1 MRKESITRTKEQED
15 KIVEFI
21 LGHGFS
27 NISQFAV
34 AVGMERQNV
43 WARIKGRT
51 DPDIRMLLKWGL
63 VLNCDIDDLVAL
75 FYPVEWNEYIS

>member
-1 MRKESITRTKEQED
+1 MRKESITRTKEQEI

-21 LGHGFS
+21 LSHGFS

-51 DPDIRMLLKWGL
+51 DPDIRMLLKWAL
-63 VLNCDIDDLVAL
+63 VLNCDIDYLVAL
-75 FYPVEWNEYIS
+75 FYPDEWNEYNS